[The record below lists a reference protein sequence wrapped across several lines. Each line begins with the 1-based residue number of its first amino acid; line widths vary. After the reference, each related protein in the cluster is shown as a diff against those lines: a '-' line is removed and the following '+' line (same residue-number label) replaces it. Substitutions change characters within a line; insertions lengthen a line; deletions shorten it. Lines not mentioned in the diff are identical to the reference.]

1 MPPPNSMLIVFNR
14 FGVGALLFSFVPVI
28 GLIFTFT
35 NTVGAALWAAQLG
48 AQSNI
53 IEGTPGTEES
63 VKDK

>member
-1 MPPPNSMLIVFNR
+1 MLIVLNR

-35 NTVGAALWAAQLG
+35 NTAGAALWAAQLE